1 MSIFGLMA
9 ICEGTNIKIFLAED
23 DEDDRLLFHEAM
35 NEINSKIEVIE
46 SFDGVHLLENLRE
59 YKIDRTDLIFLDLNM
74 PLMNGFEC
82 LDKIKKDPL
91 LKSVRTIIFS
101 TTAEDDYVEKSF
113 QKGAFMYIKK
123 PNSFQDLINTIKTII
138 NLEEENRP
146 SRKQFVFQSL

>member
-1 MSIFGLMA
+1 
-9 ICEGTNIKIFLAED
+9 
-23 DEDDRLLFHEAM
+23 LFQEAM
-35 NEINSKIEVIE
+35 KEVNSGIEVIE

-59 YKIDRTDLIFLDLNM
+59 YAIGRTDLIFLDLNM

-82 LDKIKKDPL
+82 LDKINNDPL
-91 LKSVRTIIFS
+91 LKSIRTIIFS

-123 PNSFQDLINTIKTII
+123 PNSFHELIHTIQTII

-146 SRKQFVFQSL
+146 TRKQFVFQTY